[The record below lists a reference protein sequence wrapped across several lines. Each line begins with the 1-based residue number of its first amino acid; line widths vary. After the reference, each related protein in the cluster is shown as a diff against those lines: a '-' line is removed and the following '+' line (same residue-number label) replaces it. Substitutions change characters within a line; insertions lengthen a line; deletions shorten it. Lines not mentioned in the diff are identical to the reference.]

1 MARQKG
7 SIRAMDFSD
16 FLDQGPQQQQKGL
29 EAYLMLL
36 LGTLRP
42 VGSEIFA
49 EIFRTDGAP
58 RRSV

>member
-7 SIRAMDFSD
+7 SIRAIDFSD

-36 LGTLRP
+36 LGALRR
-42 VGSEIFA
+42 VRSEIFA
-49 EIFRTDGAP
+49 
-58 RRSV
+58 